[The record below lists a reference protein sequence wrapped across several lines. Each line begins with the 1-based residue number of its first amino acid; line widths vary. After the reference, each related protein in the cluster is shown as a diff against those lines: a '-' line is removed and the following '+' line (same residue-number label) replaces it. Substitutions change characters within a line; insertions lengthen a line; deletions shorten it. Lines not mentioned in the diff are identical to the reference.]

1 MNSITQTQAATLQQL
16 CPATTTH
23 QPHNK
28 NNDLKAHLYL
38 EAMQIPV
45 DVQDKILNAI
55 YRLGTVN
62 SEKIELILEQCSLS
76 IVPDRLLH

>member
-16 CPATTTH
+16 CPGTTH
-23 QPHNK
+23 QPNSQ

-38 EAMQIPV
+38 EAMQIPL

-55 YRLGTVN
+55 YRLGSVN
-62 SEKIELILEQCSLS
+62 SNKIELILEQCSLS